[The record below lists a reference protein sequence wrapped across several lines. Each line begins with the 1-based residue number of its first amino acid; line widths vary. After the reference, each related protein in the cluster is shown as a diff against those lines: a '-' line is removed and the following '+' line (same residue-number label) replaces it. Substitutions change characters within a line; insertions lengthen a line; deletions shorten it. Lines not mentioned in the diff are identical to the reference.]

1 MNQDKFISTSDLSR
15 ILGVTRQAIQKLSK
29 DWRGVEIKQVG
40 SSFLYNV
47 DTLPQDIKE
56 RIKNAQ
62 EEAAKKVILLS
73 QKPSKD
79 LDFEKELW
87 KAADKLRGNIDP
99 GEYKYI
105 VLGLIFLKYVS
116 DAFYQRK
123 DELEK
128 LVSDPKGA
136 SFIRDESSR
145 KYYVDQKDPYR
156 SRGIFYIPEKARWDY
171 LQRHTMHNEIGKYL
185 DEALDTIEEEN
196 PTLKGILPK
205 VYSRTPLEGHTLGEL
220 INLFSK
226 IKFDRHFD
234 EEKDILGRVYEYF
247 LGQFASEEGKR
258 GGEFYTPRSIV
269 KLLVEILEPYEGA
282 RVFDPACG
290 SGGMFV
296 QSGEFLRIHQNDP
309 TKISFYGQE
318 LNINTWRL
326 CKMNLAL
333 RGIDGQIEQ
342 GNSYY
347 DNKFSDLRF
356 DFVLSNP
363 PFNAD
368 WEPQRLSD
376 KDPRLQYSTPPASNA
391 NFMWIQHF
399 IYHLAPNGMAGFVMA
414 NGALAVGGKEGEIR
428 KKIIED
434 DLVDVIIACP
444 PKLFY
449 NVSLPVSLWFLTK
462 NKNNGRFRNRKG
474 ETLFIDAREI
484 FEPVS
489 RKQVVFTD
497 EQIQKIANTVRA
509 WRGEEGFGKYEDV
522 PGFCKSA
529 TLEEI
534 RKNSYVLTPGRYVGV
549 KPEEDDGIPFEEKM
563 KKLETDLKQYFT
575 EGAKL
580 EKEILENLSKVK
592 I

>member
-205 VYSRTPLEGHTLGEL
+205 VYTLLANLL
-220 INLFSK
+220 ICF
-226 IKFDRHFD
+226 
-234 EEKDILGRVYEYF
+234 
-247 LGQFASEEGKR
+247 
-258 GGEFYTPRSIV
+258 
-269 KLLVEILEPYEGA
+269 
-282 RVFDPACG
+282 
-290 SGGMFV
+290 
-296 QSGEFLRIHQNDP
+296 
-309 TKISFYGQE
+309 
-318 LNINTWRL
+318 
-326 CKMNLAL
+326 
-333 RGIDGQIEQ
+333 
-342 GNSYY
+342 
-347 DNKFSDLRF
+347 
-356 DFVLSNP
+356 
-363 PFNAD
+363 
-368 WEPQRLSD
+368 QR
-376 KDPRLQYSTPPASNA
+376 
-391 NFMWIQHF
+391 
-399 IYHLAPNGMAGFVMA
+399 
-414 NGALAVGGKEGEIR
+414 
-428 KKIIED
+428 
-434 DLVDVIIACP
+434 
-444 PKLFY
+444 
-449 NVSLPVSLWFLTK
+449 
-462 NKNNGRFRNRKG
+462 
-474 ETLFIDAREI
+474 
-484 FEPVS
+484 
-489 RKQVVFTD
+489 
-497 EQIQKIANTVRA
+497 
-509 WRGEEGFGKYEDV
+509 
-522 PGFCKSA
+522 
-529 TLEEI
+529 
-534 RKNSYVLTPGRYVGV
+534 
-549 KPEEDDGIPFEEKM
+549 
-563 KKLETDLKQYFT
+563 
-575 EGAKL
+575 
-580 EKEILENLSKVK
+580 
-592 I
+592 

>member
-1 MNQDKFISTSDLSR
+1 MNQDKYISTSDLAR
-15 ILGVTRQAIQKLSK
+15 ILGVTRQAIQKQLNGIPDVK
-29 DWRGVEIKQVG
+29 IKKVG
-40 SSFLYNV
+40 AGFLYDI
-47 DTLPQDIKE
+47 DTLPEDIKE
-56 RIKNAQ
+56 RIKKAQ
-62 EEAAKKVILLS
+62 KEATEQVISLS

-99 GEYKYI
+99 GQYKYI

-128 LVSDPKGA
+128 TVSNPNNA
-136 SFIRDESSR
+136 LFIRDESSR
-145 KYYVDQKDPYR
+145 KYYIENKDSYH
-156 SRGIFYIPEKARWDY
+156 SKGVFYVPEKSRWDY
-171 LQRHTMHNEIGKYL
+171 LQKYAMHSDIGKYL
-185 DEALDTIEEEN
+185 DEALEAIEEEN
-196 PTLKGILPK
+196 PTLKGILIK
-205 VYSRTPLEGHTLGEL
+205 EYSRTPLESSVLSEL

-226 IKFDRHFD
+226 ITFDHNID
-234 EEKDILGRVYEYF
+234 QEKDILGRVYEYF
-247 LGQFASEEGKR
+247 LGQFASAEGKR

-296 QSGEFLRIHQNDP
+296 QSGEFLKIHQKDS
-309 TKISFYGQE
+309 TKIVFYGQE

-333 RGIDGQIEQ
+333 RGIEGRIEQ

-363 PFNAD
+363 PFNAYWD
-368 WEPQRLSD
+368 PKRLPD
-376 KDPRLQYSTPPASNA
+376 NDPRLKYGIPPATNA

-444 PKLFY
+444 PKLFF

-462 NKNNGRFRNRKG
+462 NKNNGRFRNRTS

-489 RKQVVFTD
+489 RKQVIFTD

-509 WRGEEGFGKYEDV
+509 WRGEEGSGKYEDT

-534 RKNSYVLTPGRYVGV
+534 RKNGYVLTPGRYVGV
-549 KPEEDDGIPFEEKM
+549 TPPPDDGVPFEEKM
-563 KKLETDLKQYFT
+563 KKLTSELEEYFKQSREL
-575 EGAKL
+575 EGKI
-580 EKEILENLSKVK
+580 KENLKK
-592 I
+592 IKF